1 MVAGVNVTNMFK
13 LLKFISNND
22 TLTIEINNR
31 DCLDIRIENAV
42 KRTAT
47 KFQLKLLDINEDQIE
62 PPDVQVRDCCHTP
75 P

>member
-42 KRTAT
+42 RPFSSGFTY
-47 KFQLKLLDINEDQIE
+47 KL
-62 PPDVQVRDCCHTP
+62 PR
-75 P
+75 